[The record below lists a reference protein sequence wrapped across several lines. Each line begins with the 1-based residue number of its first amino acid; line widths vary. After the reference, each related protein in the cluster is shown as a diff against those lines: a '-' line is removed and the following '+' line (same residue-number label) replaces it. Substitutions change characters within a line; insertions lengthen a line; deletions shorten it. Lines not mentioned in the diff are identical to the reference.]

1 MTRQQETSASTGGC
15 PHAGLGNQFN
25 PLSGPEYDE
34 LAAFFAQARR
44 EEPVFFSQT
53 LNMWVVTRYETQL
66 EILKDTDRFTVEGN
80 TAVLN
85 ASLIPEAQA
94 LLAQSHVFTSLTM
107 GTSDTQHARLRAPF
121 AKFLSPQRLKTL
133 EPRLREYAES
143 LVDGFA
149 AKGRADVIA
158 DYSYPLPLMVIRDVL
173 GVPREDLDRVQE
185 WCKALADFVFSVV
198 PPEHQVERLQ
208 QILAFER
215 YLSSLVTRYR
225 AAPSDNM
232 ISAMLSGIA
241 SGEDPMSEGE
251 LLATLCLSLVASAH
265 ETVAKTLGNSVRFLL
280 THRERWQQLI
290 DEPELIPNA
299 IEESLRL
306 YATGMGFFRIAR
318 EEVEVGGV
326 RVPKGAP
333 VFLVY
338 ASANHDEAKFPA
350 PLEYNPRRE
359 NLSAHMGFS
368 RGLHYCLGAPLARL
382 EMRVALEVLTQRLP
396 GLRLVPGQKLS
407 YVTSVVL
414 RGLKHLH
421 VEWDPRERNQR
432 AARDE

>member
-1 MTRQQETSASTGGC
+1 
-15 PHAGLGNQFN
+15 
-25 PLSGPEYDE
+25 
-34 LAAFFAQARR
+34 
-44 EEPVFFSQT
+44 
-53 LNMWVVTRYETQL
+53 
-66 EILKDTDRFTVEGN
+66 
-80 TAVLN
+80 
-85 ASLIPEAQA
+85 
-94 LLAQSHVFTSLTM
+94 
-107 GTSDTQHARLRAPF
+107 
-121 AKFLSPQRLKTL
+121 
-133 EPRLREYAES
+133 
-143 LVDGFA
+143 
-149 AKGRADVIA
+149 
-158 DYSYPLPLMVIRDVL
+158 
-173 GVPREDLDRVQE
+173 
-185 WCKALADFVFSVV
+185 
-198 PPEHQVERLQ
+198 
-208 QILAFER
+208 
-215 YLSSLVTRYR
+215 
-225 AAPSDNM
+225 
-232 ISAMLSGIA
+232 
-241 SGEDPMSEGE
+241 MSEGE
-251 LLATLCLSLVASAH
+251 LLATLCLSLVASAQ
-265 ETVAKTLGNSVRFLL
+265 ETVAKSLGNLVRFLL

-382 EMRVALEVLTQRLP
+382 EMRVALEVLTRRLP

-421 VEWDPRERNQR
+421 VEWDPQERNQR

>member
-1 MTRQQETSASTGGC
+1 MSKPQEPSASTGSC
-15 PHAGLGNQFN
+15 PYAGLGHQFN

-34 LAAFFAQARR
+34 LAAFFTQARR
-44 EEPVFFSQT
+44 EEPVFFSPT
-53 LNMWVVTRYETQL
+53 LNMWVVSRYEAQV
-66 EILKDTDRFTVEGN
+66 EILKDTDRFTADRGTE
-80 TAVLN
+80 VLN
-85 ASLIPEAQA
+85 ASVVPEARE

-107 GTSDTQHARLRAPF
+107 GTSDAHHARLRAPF
-121 AKFLSPQRLKTL
+121 AKFFSPQRIKAL

-149 AKGRADVIA
+149 ATGRADVIA
-158 DYSYPLPLMVIRDVL
+158 DFSYQLPLMVIRDVL
-173 GVPREDLDRVQE
+173 GVPREDLARVQE
-185 WCKALADFVFSVV
+185 WCIALADFVFSVV
-198 PPEHQVERLQ
+198 PPERQVERLR
-208 QILAFER
+208 QILDFEH
-215 YLSSLVTRYR
+215 YLSGLIARYR
-225 AAPSDNM
+225 AAPGDNM

-241 SGEDPMSEGE
+241 SGEEQMSEGE
-251 LLATLCLSLVASAH
+251 LLATLCLSLVASGH
-265 ETVAKTLGNSVRFLL
+265 ETVAKTLGNSLRYLL

-290 DEPELIPNA
+290 DEPELIPDA

-306 YATGMGFFRIAR
+306 YATVMGFFRIAR

-333 VFLVY
+333 VFLLF

-359 NLSAHMGFS
+359 NLSAHLGFS

-382 EMRVALEVLTQRLP
+382 EMRVALEVLTRRLP
-396 GLRLVPGQKLS
+396 GLRLVPDQELR
-407 YVTSVVL
+407 YVPSVVL

-421 VEWDPRERNQR
+421 VEWDPAP
-432 AARDE
+432 AA